1 MSYATLAD
9 LIARAGEREIIQIA
23 DRDKDGTPDPDV
35 IAEALSHADNIVNG
49 YVRAHYTLPFAVVPD
64 LVRTWAIAI
73 ARHKLHFQNPPDYVV
88 DEYKDAIASL
98 KDVAA
103 GRMTLPIDTGDVPA
117 SATGTVMAAD
127 PGTSTARD
135 ILRGWL

>member
-9 LIARAGEREIIQIA
+9 LIARAGEQEIIEVA
-23 DRDKDGTPDPDV
+23 DRDRDGTADPDV
-35 IAEALSHADNIVNG
+35 IAEALVHADNLVNG
-49 YVRAHYTLPFAVVPD
+49 YVRAQYTLPFAVVPD

-73 ARHKLHFQNPPDYVV
+73 ARHRLHHQGPPDYVI
-88 DEYKDAIASL
+88 DDYKDAIACL

-103 GRMTLPIDTGDVPA
+103 GKITLPIDTGEVPA
-117 SATGTVMAAD
+117 TASGTVILAD
-127 PGTSTARD
+127 PGTSTAHD